1 MTSEPSAGVSGDL
14 WRGVG
19 GRGEIINMG
28 SPGSATAV
36 VNRQQSTKH
45 PPRQDADSQDDQTS
59 LKPYKNQAEAPPKQ
73 EAGHRHQAYHHR
85 GGAGQHR
92 QRGPGG
98 RPSLQMKRIQI
109 AENILKMHSKGNAS
123 AQFLMRSKR
132 SLDEEEA

>member
-1 MTSEPSAGVSGDL
+1 
-14 WRGVG
+14 
-19 GRGEIINMG
+19 MG

-59 LKPYKNQAEAPPKQ
+59 LKPYKKQAEAPPKQ
-73 EAGHRHQAYHHR
+73 GAGHRHQADHHR

-92 QRGPGG
+92 QRGSGG
-98 RPSLQMKRIQI
+98 RPQLQMNRIP
-109 AENILKMHSKGNAS
+109 ENILKMQCS

-132 SLDEEEA
+132 SLGLDEEEAHETIRIMMEF